1 MNDTYNL
8 KIGVFAYDMEQSKS
22 AMRYLIDNNYDDVVL
37 DESNVHFVTF
47 KDGAKFYNINLINNI
62 KGLNLDQLFIFDDKR
77 WNIFKKYFTIIDC
90 LKMYALRNSC
100 VPDEFKVI
108 KYENMV

>member
-1 MNDTYNL
+1 MHDTYNL
-8 KIGVFAYDMEQSKS
+8 KIGVFAYNIDQSKF

-37 DESNVHFVTF
+37 EKSNIYFVTF
-47 KDGAKFYNINLINNI
+47 KDGTKFYNLNLINNI
-62 KGLNLDQLFIFDDKR
+62 KSLNLDQMFIFDDKR
-77 WNIFKKYFTIIDC
+77 WNIFKKNFIIIDC